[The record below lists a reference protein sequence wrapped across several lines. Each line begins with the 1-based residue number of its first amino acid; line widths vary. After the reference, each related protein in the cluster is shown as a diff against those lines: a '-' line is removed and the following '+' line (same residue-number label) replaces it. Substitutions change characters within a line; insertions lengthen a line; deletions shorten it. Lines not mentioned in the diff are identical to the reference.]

1 MMVYKVNITEYFV
14 EFLFV
19 LNIVHG
25 SLAVAWELG
34 DLRGGAHMNRA
45 TILKCFLVMVN

>member
-1 MMVYKVNITEYFV
+1 MIAHKVNITGHFV

-25 SLAVAWELG
+25 SLAARELG
-34 DLRGGAHMNRA
+34 DYGGAHMKIA